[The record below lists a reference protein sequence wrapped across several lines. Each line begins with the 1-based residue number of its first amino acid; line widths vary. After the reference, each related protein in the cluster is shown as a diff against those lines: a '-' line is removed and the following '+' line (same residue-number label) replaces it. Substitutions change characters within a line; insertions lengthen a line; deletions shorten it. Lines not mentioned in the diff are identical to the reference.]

1 MGATLDALRELQEI
15 ELQIVDIRRQLSR
28 KDNLVGGQAAKLRNA
43 QAQLEAEKAELRRAQ
58 AEIDEV
64 DLDLKSRTAVINK
77 HREQLNSVRTNKEY
91 SAILSQLNNEK
102 AEASRV
108 EARGLELM
116 GKLELRKKA
125 LAEKADQERALLAR
139 LDELKGE
146 VAHVQRTFADKLAQ
160 LEGLR
165 ARAAARLP
173 AEAVAHFQRLSE
185 RYEGE
190 VLAAITATN
199 PRRHEYLCGG
209 CNMSL
214 SAETANAAMTRDD
227 VITCRNCGRILYIE
241 RNS

>member
-28 KDNLVGGQAAKLRNA
+28 KDTLVGGQATKLRGA
-43 QAQLEAEKAELRRAQ
+43 QAALEAERAELRKAQ
-58 AEIDEV
+58 AEIDEL

-108 EARGLELM
+108 EARALELM
-116 GKLELRKKA
+116 GKLEVRKKA
-125 LAEKADQERALLAR
+125 FAEKADQEQAIVAR

-146 VAHVQRTFADKLAQ
+146 VAHAQRNFADKLAQ
-160 LEGLR
+160 LEALR
-165 ARAAARLP
+165 SKAAARLA
-173 AEAVAHFQRLSE
+173 AETLGMFQRLSE
-185 RYEGE
+185 RYDGE
-190 VLAAITATN
+190 VLAAISRVN
-199 PRRHEYLCGG
+199 PRKHEYLCGG

-227 VITCRNCGRILYIE
+227 VITCRNCGRILFIE
-241 RNS
+241 RGA